1 MKLSSILFNYFVSRM
16 FAGDHAEVD
25 DSDIVVTVDINL
37 FVMNRNVLR

>member
-1 MKLSSILFNYFVSRM
+1 M
-16 FAGDHAEVD
+16 FAGDNAELG